1 MEFIRSF
8 FPENS
13 ENRVIP
19 FDVTKDLKRQVMVPP
34 GFFLLVKSPVGFRAE
49 ILDARDPERRILGD
63 TNQQSLGYEEG
74 LPLKTGGFFALF
86 MPRTFRKNHK
96 PCRLNLRMFYPG
108 KSRRPRPPFCTWPSL
123 TLCT

>member
-74 LPLKTGGFFALF
+74 LPLKTGGFL
-86 MPRTFRKNHK
+86 
-96 PCRLNLRMFYPG
+96 PCSCPEHSG
-108 KSRRPRPPFCTWPSL
+108 KTINPAA
-123 TLCT
+123 